1 MVLATERAGDER
13 PVAGCPRR
21 RTRQFIDDADQNG
34 SPPPA
39 GPLTPADDDAPRLA
53 DGVQLLGEYAG
64 TGYREPQH
72 VARRPGGQMVQLS
85 RLLQLIAEQCDGRTD
100 YPGIA
105 ERVSEGYGKTVSPDN
120 VRTLVETKLRPLG
133 ILADRDGASPPAR
146 TSDPLLA
153 LKLRTQLLAPAVVGS
168 LARLGRPVF
177 WPPVVVTVLAGL
189 VAVDVWLFFVH
200 GVGSGLRATVQQ
212 PAVFLLVMAVIV
224 VSAGLHEMGH
234 ATACAYGGAHPGG
247 MGAGIYVVWPAF
259 YTDVTDAYRLDRPG
273 RLRTD
278 LGGVYVNAIIVIAT
292 AAGYAMS
299 GYDPLVLLCFLL
311 QILVLQQMLPF
322 LRLDGYYVLSDLVGV
337 PDLFRRIG
345 PVLRSAIPFR
355 DPDPAVAQLKPWV
368 RRVVAA
374 WVFLLVPILVINVAY
389 FLLAAPRIFAT
400 GWASAARLIGDMNA
414 SDPTHTAWSVVQ
426 LLLLLLPAIGLTYTV
441 IRTLRRATVGAWR
454 WSKGAPIRRAAV
466 ITAALATATV
476 LAVVWY
482 PDGRMTPY
490 REGERGTLQEH
501 LQNLRTLGQGH
512 PVLSFPAPAA
522 PAVTEPAI
530 SPTPTAQTPTVTT
543 SPPPST
549 PPQPAPAPA
558 QEPAPAPPPP
568 PAPAPA
574 PAPAEPSAPAAPPV
588 PPAPTLDVPTE
599 LTEQAPQLDL
609 PTPPVDT
616 QDPLSVTEQLPDAP
630 TPNPTVPAPPVNVST
645 VTAPPVLPG
654 G

>member
-1 MVLATERAGDER
+1 MTLATERAAGER

-21 RTRQFIDDADQNG
+21 RTHHFLDDPDQDG
-34 SPPPA
+34 RPPPS
-39 GPLTPADDDAPRLA
+39 GRVTDDLDDAPRLA

-72 VARRPGGQMVQLS
+72 LARRPGGQMVQLS

-100 YPGIA
+100 YPDIA

-120 VRTLVETKLRPLG
+120 VRTLAQTKLRPLG
-133 ILADRDGASPPAR
+133 VLAGQDGASPPAR

-153 LKLRTQLLAPAVVGS
+153 LKLRTQLLAPAVVGT
-168 LARLGRPVF
+168 LARLGRPMF
-177 WPPVVVTVLAGL
+177 WPPVVVTVLAAL
-189 VAVDVWLFFVH
+189 IAVDVWLFFVH

-212 PAVFLLVMAVIV
+212 PAVFLLVMVVIV

-292 AAGYAMS
+292 AAGYAVWA
-299 GYDPLVLLCFLL
+299 YEPLVLLCFLL

-355 DPDPAVAQLKPWV
+355 DPEPAVAQLKPWV

-374 WVFLLVPILVINVAY
+374 WVFLLVPILVTNIAY

-400 GWASAARLIGDMNA
+400 GWASAARLIGDMTA

-441 IRTLRRATVGAWR
+441 IRIVRRVTVGAWR
-454 WSKGAPIRRAAV
+454 WSHRAPIRRAAV

-476 LAVVWY
+476 LAIVWY

-490 REGERGTLQEH
+490 QDGERGTLQEH

-522 PAVTEPAI
+522 PAVTKPAEP
-530 SPTPTAQTPTVTT
+530 PTPSGQPPTVTT

-549 PPQPAPAPA
+549 APPPAPAPA
-558 QEPAPAPPPP
+558 QA

-574 PAPAEPSAPAAPPV
+574 PAPVESSVPAAPPV
-588 PPAPTLDVPTE
+588 PPAPTLDVPTD

-616 QDPLSVTEQLPDAP
+616 PDPLSVTGQLPDAP
-630 TPNPTVPAPPVNVST
+630 TPNPAVPAPPVTVPT
-645 VTAPPVLPG
+645 VTAPALPVG
-654 G
+654 